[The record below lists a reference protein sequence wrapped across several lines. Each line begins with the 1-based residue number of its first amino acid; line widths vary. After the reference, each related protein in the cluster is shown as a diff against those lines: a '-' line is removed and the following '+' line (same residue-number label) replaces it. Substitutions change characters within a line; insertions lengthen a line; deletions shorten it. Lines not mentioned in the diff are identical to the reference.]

1 MNYQIEE
8 DEVILYEGEVRY
20 KAESNR
26 IVKTVFT
33 LTSKRMIFEQEKG
46 FFKKQKELLD
56 IICID
61 DIKIF
66 NDELQCKQK
75 LNELQIQTIKKNF
88 SIIFDGFL
96 EAKKVNTKILNAV
109 TGTTIAKRGANKV
122 KGALDLVDETFGIE
136 TRGIAFKRYLYFSF
150 FIIPPPTAIC
160 PYCS

>member
-33 LTSKRMIFEQEKG
+33 LTSKIFEQEKG

-136 TRGIAFKRYLYFSF
+136 TRGIAKGLLENGIKGT
-150 FIIPPPTAIC
+150 IINGIEKKKKK
-160 PYCS
+160 S